1 MKVIEYLKKFSFAEL
16 KTELE
21 KLYINNECCGFYN
34 FTIEQWNAIYNLF
47 GYQKDVETAN
57 VIHLIDSWERSCPLI
72 DMNCMVCDKEFNLLH
87 FITCVIPSNNQAVEV
102 PQAYPTHSSNNCTH
116 DAYILPNI

>member
-57 VIHLIDSWERSCPLI
+57 VIHL
-72 DMNCMVCDKEFNLLH
+72 K
-87 FITCVIPSNNQAVEV
+87 
-102 PQAYPTHSSNNCTH
+102 
-116 DAYILPNI
+116 YILLYIFPFNYLFSMIYLV